1 MRISAI
7 QPNYVN
13 RINFKQNE
21 SNTVSSPIEDT
32 KNNKFANNNTQKAVT
47 VGLGALAVIGLV
59 YAGYRGKLGAK
70 IQKLLGGVS
79 DASKSAERNMSD
91 ASVSGTKP
99 NVKPDNVNVKS
110 NSVADVAEDSIV
122 VEEVQPGKVFGGS
135 DIEDVEFVEEV
146 HKFLTPEEFKS
157 LPKEELLKRVGADL
171 DEISKTSNSFDAYDD
186 AVENYFKKYGI
197 VDIKDKEF
205 VKEHVD
211 ILNVFMDVTESKFAE
226 ELAEK
231 GELNDFKLGRAGI
244 KYLMGEHDNAEKILM
259 DVINDLD
266 LGVDKVNS
274 YISLKSFADESKD
287 PERYFQI
294 INKELEKDTK
304 TAKELQSAA
313 MEHVE
318 KFGGRVDYWKSN
330 DSDIRKFIKSKHYF
344 VMLDRTLD
352 DLSITSEKVPMR
364 ESIKSIIESNEEVEK
379 VILGKAAN

>member
-70 IQKLLGGVS
+70 IQKLLGGAS
-79 DASKSAERNMSD
+79 DAAKSAERNVPD
-91 ASVSGTKP
+91 VSVSGTKP
-99 NVKPDNVNVKS
+99 NVQPDNVNVKS

-197 VDIKDKEF
+197 DNIDVVEEPKKYASIWDIALDK
-205 VKEHVD
+205 
-211 ILNVFMDVTESKFAE
+211 TEAKFRDQL
-226 ELAEK
+226 LAN
-231 GELNDFKLGRAGI
+231 GELNEFILGRARVKFLI
-244 KYLMGEHDNAEKILM
+244 GEHENAEKLIM
-259 DVINDLD
+259 GVINNA
-266 LGVDKVNS
+266 GMSADKLES
-274 YISLKSFADESKD
+274 YAALKCIADVSEN
-287 PERYFQI
+287 PEKYFQI
-294 INKELEKDTK
+294 LNKELDKDFK
-304 TAKELQSAA
+304 TVNKLQIAA
-313 MEHVE
+313 RKHVE
-318 KFGGRVDYWKSN
+318 NFGRRKEDICDKDSVIYKFLNLKVYFESLDSIFDNIFESN
-330 DSDIRKFIKSKHYF
+330 QNVPIRE
-344 VMLDRTLD
+344 T
-352 DLSITSEKVPMR
+352 
-364 ESIKSIIESNEEVEK
+364 IKSIIEANKEIETF
-379 VILGKAAN
+379 ILGKAAN